1 MCCGQRRQANRA
13 WLAPR
18 PVWLRYVGPGA
29 VNARGSA
36 TGTIY
41 RVSKQSPNLKV
52 DPRDAAELMKS
63 GQFVAAR

>member
-18 PVWLRYVGPGA
+18 PIWLRYVGPGA
-29 VNARGSA
+29 VKAKGSA

-41 RVSKQSPNLKV
+41 TVSNQSPDLKV
-52 DPRDAAELMKS
+52 DPRDVAGLVKG